1 MFTEPAGFVYTNESR
16 WAAGLRAWNAR
27 YTAQGLDLEDCN
39 IARDAKLKAIVGYG
53 QAGGC
58 FARLPPL
65 SEQDP
70 RAEFWWHRAGCDY
83 FHAIYHDAPRHR
95 APPIPVHPV
104 DPTAHAF
111 PFAATIIRF
120 RY

>member
-1 MFTEPAGFVYTNESR
+1 MSLQKLKALVFIEPDSWVYTNESR

-70 RAEFWWHRAGCDY
+70 PAEFWWHRAGGDY
-83 FHAIYHDAPRHR
+83 FHAIYHDAPRH
-95 APPIPVHPV
+95 
-104 DPTAHAF
+104 
-111 PFAATIIRF
+111 
-120 RY
+120 